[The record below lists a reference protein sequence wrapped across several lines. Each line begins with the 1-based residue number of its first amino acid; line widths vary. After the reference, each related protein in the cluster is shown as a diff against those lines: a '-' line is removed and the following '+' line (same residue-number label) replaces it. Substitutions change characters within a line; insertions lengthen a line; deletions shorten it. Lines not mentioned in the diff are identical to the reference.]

1 MGLCGT
7 LVFDPLSVSIA
18 PHGDGYF
25 QGVFLW
31 NRVMR
36 YKIKNWDRFQH
47 YKDRSPAWIKLHY
60 EVLTSPDWVMLDD
73 ASKLLAV
80 VIMLLASRSGGEI
93 EGNERYIQKAANLDK
108 KVDLKPLIECGFLIM
123 LADASTVQA
132 NDTRE
137 EKRREEE
144 RRGEDSQ
151 KNDKANEIAFNEFWK
166 LYPKARAGNKD
177 KAKTAYLKALT
188 RATKEEING
197 SVEKYSRSDEVARGY
212 AKGAAAWLNDD
223 RWTTNYDSRPNQKGG
238 KSNEVDDIVARKL
251 QQYAP
256 NVGPQRTG
264 GDNPNHTDAL
274 QRLEDLR

>member
-1 MGLCGT
+1 
-7 LVFDPLSVSIA
+7 
-18 PHGDGYF
+18 
-25 QGVFLW
+25 
-31 NRVMR
+31 MR

-108 KVDLKPLIECGFLIM
+108 KVDLKPLIDCGFLIM

-132 NDTRE
+132 NDTRGE
-137 EKRREEE
+137 ERREEE
-144 RRGEDSQ
+144 NREEESAEN
-151 KNDKANEIAFNEFWK
+151 KKINETAFDEFWK
-166 LYPKARAGNKD
+166 LYPKDRAGSKE
-177 KAKTAYLKALT
+177 KAKAAYLKALT

-197 SVEKYSRSDEVARGY
+197 AVEKYRTSSEVTRGY

-223 RWTTNYDSRPNQKGG
+223 RWTSDYRPDREVEKASAKQSIQDENWAIMTG
-238 KSNEVDDIVARKL
+238 KL
-251 QQYAP
+251 
-256 NVGPQRTG
+256 
-264 GDNPNHTDAL
+264 
-274 QRLEDLR
+274 